1 MMDKEGIVKT
11 TYESLLVE
19 YTRAEKVWKM
29 MWEFELCMVTVRHNT
44 VWLMMWHFEIMYG
57 FQ

>member
-1 MMDKEGIVKT
+1 MKT